1 MFYSNNPVLDEE
13 RYQQQQEERPHIE
26 CDECHGYLYK
36 EDDYYEADDVIE
48 LDGIMMC
55 EDCARAYLD
64 KKRRKVT

>member
-36 EDDYYEADDVIE
+36 EDDYYEAFVCSCDTRPATYVDVVAK
-48 LDGIMMC
+48 
-55 EDCARAYLD
+55 ED
-64 KKRRKVT
+64 